1 MAVKSKEEIMES
13 LRESFSEQASDSVL
27 SILED
32 VSDTLDDF
40 ENKISDETDWKTKY
54 EENDEMWRNKYKE
67 RFFSAEE
74 NTGNQTNEDEETENK
89 PKTFQ
94 ELFKVEE

>member
-1 MAVKSKEEIMES
+1 MSVKSKEEIMES
-13 LRESFSEQASDSVL
+13 LRESFSDQTNDSVL

-40 ENKISDETDWKTKY
+40 EEKISSETDWKTKY

-67 RFFSAEE
+67 RFFTGEE
-74 NTGNQTNEDEETENK
+74 NTNNQTNENTDTETK

>member
-1 MAVKSKEEIMES
+1 MSVKSKEEIMES
-13 LRESFSEQASDSVL
+13 LRESFSDQTNDSVL

-40 ENKISDETDWKTKY
+40 EEKISGETDWKTKY

-67 RFFSAEE
+67 RFFSGEE
-74 NTGNQTNEDEETENK
+74 NTNNQTNENTDTETK